1 MGKNIFAFLYCLA
14 LSLILTVCVSCG
26 GGGGGGATL
35 HDSTSNPLH
44 HDGSTGGWGAGTSSN
59 NNGGAGGSNGSSGSA
74 SEGKLFS
81 LFPYFNPSISTIDIS
96 LSINGASPV
105 VLTGLDSSTPKS
117 VLPEMNIGDMVSG
130 TAVIHLSDGS
140 TRNAVCPQREI
151 TIDNYLAFITD
162 FRCTLK
168 NTLTDTT
175 LVQNLVFTTAAGID
189 MSPYASALVSPVAL
203 YAWKDTRTGA
213 MYPASGIVYPRAGD
227 AILETVWAAAVPVIT
242 YYEKDGETV
251 KTVAGSSETC
261 RYSYLNYG
269 DSVTVSGGGGMPLT
283 IKSSNGS
290 AISGTVTPVGGVS
303 GTPEPFN
310 ETCGEYIRYLDPGTY
325 EIFAQ
330 VAGGDSSTTTLDVG
344 IRPVEFRLADTFT
357 FVSEV
362 DDSGSDAS
370 FKGWIYFS
378 FNGGTE
384 TNVLHWSGKNVGEH
398 STSTHNFSSTIYT
411 ISSMTDI
418 SDSVKFRLT
427 DWIEDDT
434 SGDDE
439 FYDKNFT
446 YNLSDLRNITNR
458 QLDMRTDHNNS
469 DDYIIFEA
477 NYTLS
482 D

>member
-1 MGKNIFAFLYCLA
+1 MFSENQEMQKSLLFWGVHKKMERNIFAFLLCLA

-35 HDSTSNPLH
+35 HDSSSNPLH
-44 HDGSTGGWGAGTSSN
+44 HDGSTGGWGAGTTSN

-175 LVQNLVFTTAAGID
+175 LVQDLVFTTAAGID

-227 AILETVWAAAVPVIT
+227 ALLETVWAAAVPVIT
-242 YYEKDGETV
+242 YKEKSTEAEITV
-251 KTVAGSSETC
+251 SSSSGTC
-261 RYSYLNYG
+261 QYSYLEYG
-269 DSVTVSGGGGMPLT
+269 DSLSAGGGGMPVT

-290 AISGTVTPVGGVS
+290 AISGTITPTSGGTPVPVS
-303 GTPEPFN
+303 GSSYT
-310 ETCGEYIRYLDPGTY
+310 GYLDPGTY
-325 EIFAQ
+325 TID
-330 VAGGDSSTTTLDVG
+330 VTVIGGESSTTTLTVG
-344 IRPVEFRLADTFT
+344 IRPVNVKIMNGWMTVHF
-357 FVSEV
+357 
-362 DDSGSDAS
+362 DDA
-370 FKGWIYFS
+370 W
-378 FNGGTE
+378 
-384 TNVLHWSGKNVGEH
+384 L
-398 STSTHNFSSTIYT
+398 
-411 ISSMTDI
+411 
-418 SDSVKFRLT
+418 
-427 DWIEDDT
+427 
-434 SGDDE
+434 SGDPDIYGNIYWGIE
-439 FYDKNFT
+439 GGGCFQQLK
-446 YNLSDLRNITNR
+446 LSMMTNILRILKYSLQEKLS
-458 QLDMRTDHNNS
+458 QL
-469 DDYIIFEA
+469 F
-477 NYTLS
+477 
-482 D
+482 

>member
-1 MGKNIFAFLYCLA
+1 MGRNIFAFLLCLA

-26 GGGGGGATL
+26 GGGGGATL
-35 HDSTSNPLH
+35 HDSSSNPLH

-117 VLPEMNIGDMVSG
+117 VLPEMNIGDIVSG
-130 TAVIHLSDGS
+130 NALIHLSDGS

-175 LVQNLVFTTAAGID
+175 LVQNLVFTTAVGID

-242 YYEKDGETV
+242 YKEKSTEAEITV
-251 KTVAGSSETC
+251 SSSSAIC
-261 RYSYLNYG
+261 NYSYLEYG
-269 DSVTVSGGGGMPLT
+269 DSVTDGSTGGMPVT

-290 AISGTVTPVGGVS
+290 AINGTITPVTG
-303 GTPEPFN
+303 GTPVPFN
-310 ETCGEYIRYLDPGTY
+310 GAGGQYSGHLNPGTY
-325 EIFAQ
+325 KIFGQ
-330 VAGGDSSTTTLDVG
+330 VSGGESSTTTLTVG
-344 IRPVEFRLADTFT
+344 IRPVNVNIATWEIYPEFKDEGGASNIEIYGDGYFKSSVTPETSVQVFHYVENHAKGCSYHNWTIFGSNSTAVTLYNHSDYVT
-357 FVSEV
+357 VSTTNMYE
-362 DDSGSDAS
+362 DDSGA
-370 FKGWIYFS
+370 
-378 FNGGTE
+378 
-384 TNVLHWSGKNVGEH
+384 L
-398 STSTHNFSSTIYT
+398 
-411 ISSMTDI
+411 
-418 SDSVKFRLT
+418 
-427 DWIEDDT
+427 
-434 SGDDE
+434 
-439 FYDKNFT
+439 
-446 YNLSDLRNITNR
+446 
-458 QLDMRTDHNNS
+458 NS
-469 DDYIIFEA
+469 DDPIGNLDE
-477 NYTLS
+477 TLTLQELKRSSTFRKDTNGS
-482 D
+482 DWVTHQIEFNLSEGN